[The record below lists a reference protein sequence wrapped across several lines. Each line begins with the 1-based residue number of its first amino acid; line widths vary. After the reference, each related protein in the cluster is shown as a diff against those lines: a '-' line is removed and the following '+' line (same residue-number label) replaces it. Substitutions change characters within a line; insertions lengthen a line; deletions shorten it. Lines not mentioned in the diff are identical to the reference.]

1 MQIKLNDMN
10 NFNLEYKLKQ
20 FRGEQHE
27 LFDAEGKRYTGTYLS
42 HRTAEL
48 MLDIINDM
56 EHEIELL
63 ETD

>member
-1 MQIKLNDMN
+1 MN

-20 FRGEQHE
+20 FREEQHE

-42 HRTAEL
+42 HMTAEL